1 MLSSVYL
8 DAVRKRDTTLLALQ
22 NSTYEDIIE
31 KAKTGWTEYSP
42 SKADSRIIGVD
53 ASYNS
58 IKYQG
63 LDLWVVTAVA
73 VGADN
78 SVVFE
83 MHDNGLGLV
92 KNSLSLMANHMEVK
106 ACKGALGNADLILM
120 DGSIHSKTLKDKDDA
135 RIPKLFLEN
144 PNIVFVSK
152 SSDANDEFGKF
163 GSIAGDIF
171 YYGHAS
177 RKAGYSRIQTDKRYG
192 IGYEI
197 TYFYLRLSESQP
209 LLKIELPRKEYT
221 DSDVKKLADHMYKN
235 SIMGYP
241 YSLRLAHENCKIS
254 AADMQ
259 RFARLHGL
267 GNETS
272 SREVLN

>member
-22 NSTYEDIIE
+22 DSTYEDIIE

-92 KNSLSLMANHMEVK
+92 KNSLSLMANNMEVK

-120 DGSIHSKTLKDKDDA
+120 DGSIHSKTLKDKDDT

-144 PNIVFVSK
+144 QNIVFVSK
-152 SSDANDEFGKF
+152 RCN
-163 GSIAGDIF
+163 
-171 YYGHAS
+171 
-177 RKAGYSRIQTDKRYG
+177 R
-192 IGYEI
+192 
-197 TYFYLRLSESQP
+197 
-209 LLKIELPRKEYT
+209 
-221 DSDVKKLADHMYKN
+221 
-235 SIMGYP
+235 
-241 YSLRLAHENCKIS
+241 
-254 AADMQ
+254 
-259 RFARLHGL
+259 
-267 GNETS
+267 
-272 SREVLN
+272 

>member
-22 NSTYEDIIE
+22 DSTYEDIIE

-92 KNSLSLMANHMEVK
+92 KNSLSLMANNMEVK

-120 DGSIHSKTLKDKDDA
+120 DGSIHSKTLKDKYDT

-144 PNIVFVSK
+144 QNIVFVSK
-152 SSDANDEFGKF
+152 SYEFGIWLY
-163 GSIAGDIF
+163 SCDIF
-171 YYGHAS
+171 YYSHAS
-177 RKAGYSRIQTDKRYG
+177 RKAGLQPISFPNLQTSH
-192 IGYEI
+192 ISC
-197 TYFYLRLSESQP
+197 TYFAVFMGKPERIRISH
-209 LLKIELPRKEYT
+209 
-221 DSDVKKLADHMYKN
+221 DAVFVHMV
-235 SIMGYP
+235 
-241 YSLRLAHENCKIS
+241 C
-254 AADMQ
+254 
-259 RFARLHGL
+259 
-267 GNETS
+267 
-272 SREVLN
+272 

>member
-8 DAVRKRDTTLLALQ
+8 DAVRKRDTTLLVLQ
-22 NSTYEDIIE
+22 DSSYEDIIK
-31 KAKTGWTEYSP
+31 KAKTGWIEYSP
-42 SKADSRIIGVD
+42 SKSDSKIIGID

-63 LDLWVVTAVA
+63 LDLWVIAAVA

-78 SVVFE
+78 SIIFE

-92 KNSLSLMANHMEVK
+92 KNSLSLMANRMEVK
-106 ACKGALGNADLILM
+106 VCKGSLDSADLILM
-120 DGSIHSKTLKDKDDA
+120 DGSIHSKISDGTV
-135 RIPKLFLEN
+135 PKLFLEN
-144 PNIVFVSK
+144 QNIVFVSK
-152 SSDANDEFGKF
+152 SSDVNDEFGKF

-171 YYGHAS
+171 YYGRAS
-177 RKAGYSRIQTDKRYG
+177 RKAGYSSMQTDYRYG
-192 IGYEI
+192 AGCEI

-209 LLKIELPRKEYT
+209 LLKIELSRKECT
-221 DSDVKKLADHMYKN
+221 HADVKKLADCMYKN

-254 AADMQ
+254 TSDMQ
-259 RFARLHGL
+259 RFSRLHGL
-267 GNETS
+267 GNETN

>member
-22 NSTYEDIIE
+22 DSTYEDIIE

-92 KNSLSLMANHMEVK
+92 KNSLSLMANNMEVK

-120 DGSIHSKTLKDKDDA
+120 DGSIHSKTLKDKDDT

-144 PNIVFVSK
+144 QNIVFVSK
-152 SSDANDEFGKF
+152 SSDATDEFGKF
-163 GSIAGDIF
+163 GSKAGDIF
-171 YYGHAS
+171 YYSHAS
-177 RKAGYSRIQTDKRYG
+177 RKAGYSRIQTWCR
-192 IGYEI
+192 IHCL
-197 TYFYLRLSESQP
+197 FLSTTIRISDMNTHDAVYVAAHLHSHEFQVLLQESLDQGA
-209 LLKIELPRKEYT
+209 LDL
-221 DSDVKKLADHMYKN
+221 S
-235 SIMGYP
+235 
-241 YSLRLAHENCKIS
+241 
-254 AADMQ
+254 
-259 RFARLHGL
+259 
-267 GNETS
+267 
-272 SREVLN
+272 

>member
-78 SVVFE
+78 SVVFDL
-83 MHDNGLGLV
+83 HDNGLGLV
-92 KNSLSLMANHMEVK
+92 KNSLSLMANHMESRGVCRRLWQCRFDPHGWIHTFK
-106 ACKGALGNADLILM
+106 DIKG
-120 DGSIHSKTLKDKDDA
+120 
-135 RIPKLFLEN
+135 
-144 PNIVFVSK
+144 
-152 SSDANDEFGKF
+152 
-163 GSIAGDIF
+163 
-171 YYGHAS
+171 
-177 RKAGYSRIQTDKRYG
+177 
-192 IGYEI
+192 
-197 TYFYLRLSESQP
+197 
-209 LLKIELPRKEYT
+209 
-221 DSDVKKLADHMYKN
+221 
-235 SIMGYP
+235 
-241 YSLRLAHENCKIS
+241 
-254 AADMQ
+254 
-259 RFARLHGL
+259 
-267 GNETS
+267 
-272 SREVLN
+272 